1 MKTNLGVSDKNILGV
16 SFSDEEIEILKDDL
30 QQNID
35 KDIFERYENDYE
47 FKMVC
52 DYIMNNKKEIDIE
65 KECKDICNRI
75 YIARNITMNADEIE
89 EQMRRIDRLL
99 REPNWN

>member
-1 MKTNLGVSDKNILGV
+1 MENGEYANMK
-16 SFSDEEIEILKDDL
+16 EE
-30 QQNID
+30 
-35 KDIFERYENDYE
+35 
-47 FKMVC
+47 
-52 DYIMNNKKEIDIE
+52 EIDIAE
-65 KECKDICNRI
+65 ECKDICNRI

>member
-1 MKTNLGVSDKNILGV
+1 MIGIIDMKPNCIISDENILGK
-16 SFSDEEIEILKDDL
+16 SEKDDILKELDISEDIKILVDDL
-30 QQNID
+30 HQRID
-35 KDIFERYENDYE
+35 RYIIERIF
-47 FKMVC
+47 K
-52 DYIMNNKKEIDIE
+52 IIDIKE
-65 KECKDICNRI
+65 ECKDICNRI

>member
-1 MKTNLGVSDKNILGV
+1 MEEITYAQKFVNYIAEDVSDTLNNEVSILT
-16 SFSDEEIEILKDDL
+16 
-30 QQNID
+30 
-35 KDIFERYENDYE
+35 
-47 FKMVC
+47 
-52 DYIMNNKKEIDIE
+52 
-65 KECKDICNRI
+65 ECRDICNRI

>member
-1 MKTNLGVSDKNILGV
+1 MGNGECVNMK
-16 SFSDEEIEILKDDL
+16 EE
-30 QQNID
+30 
-35 KDIFERYENDYE
+35 
-47 FKMVC
+47 
-52 DYIMNNKKEIDIE
+52 EIDIKE
-65 KECKDICNRI
+65 ECKDICNRI

>member
-1 MKTNLGVSDKNILGV
+1 MLEDKVTYAQKFVNYITDDISDTLNNEVSILT
-16 SFSDEEIEILKDDL
+16 
-30 QQNID
+30 
-35 KDIFERYENDYE
+35 
-47 FKMVC
+47 
-52 DYIMNNKKEIDIE
+52 
-65 KECKDICNRI
+65 ECEDICNRI

>member
-1 MKTNLGVSDKNILGV
+1 MIGITNM
-16 SFSDEEIEILKDDL
+16 EEITYAQKFINYITEDISDTLNGEVSILA
-30 QQNID
+30 
-35 KDIFERYENDYE
+35 
-47 FKMVC
+47 
-52 DYIMNNKKEIDIE
+52 
-65 KECKDICNRI
+65 ECKDICNRI

>member
-1 MKTNLGVSDKNILGV
+1 MK
-16 SFSDEEIEILKDDL
+16 EE
-30 QQNID
+30 
-35 KDIFERYENDYE
+35 
-47 FKMVC
+47 
-52 DYIMNNKKEIDIE
+52 EIDIAE
-65 KECKDICNRI
+65 ECKDICNRI

>member
-1 MKTNLGVSDKNILGV
+1 MME
-16 SFSDEEIEILKDDL
+16 EEI
-30 QQNID
+30 NI
-35 KDIFERYENDYE
+35 KA
-47 FKMVC
+47 
-52 DYIMNNKKEIDIE
+52 
-65 KECKDICNRI
+65 ECEDICNRI